1 MDKKFLL
8 NNTIDIKY
16 YRNRL
21 ILILVI
27 SFIFIS
33 AALIGLSSNQ
43 NVEKI
48 ATVIALLVIFA
59 IIASPCIYKLISL
72 RRDPDRYEV
81 LIAHASTW
89 HFAVRLLRVFGLLGL
104 VGTVYLK
111 ILITDDDSG
120 EQTYVKTN
128 VVFSKSVLSGR
139 YYGNF
144 FGRDVAVMYDKAK
157 GTVLVIDA
165 TDE

>member
-1 MDKKFLL
+1 MDKKFLI
-8 NNTIDIKY
+8 NNTVDVKY
-16 YRNRL
+16 YRKQL
-21 ILILVI
+21 ILISVI
-27 SFIFIS
+27 SLIFILV
-33 AALIGLSSNQ
+33 ALIGGPSNQ

-48 ATVIALLVIFA
+48 ATVIAFLAFFSVM
-59 IIASPCIYKLISL
+59 ASPCIYKLVL
-72 RRDPDRYEV
+72 LCRDPDRYEV

-89 HFAVRLLRVFGLLGL
+89 HSAVRFLSVRGLRGII
-104 VGTVYLK
+104 GTVYLK

-128 VVFSKSVLSGR
+128 VVFSKSVLSR
-139 YYGNF
+139 SYYGNF
-144 FGRDVAVMYDKAK
+144 FGRDVAVLYDKAQ